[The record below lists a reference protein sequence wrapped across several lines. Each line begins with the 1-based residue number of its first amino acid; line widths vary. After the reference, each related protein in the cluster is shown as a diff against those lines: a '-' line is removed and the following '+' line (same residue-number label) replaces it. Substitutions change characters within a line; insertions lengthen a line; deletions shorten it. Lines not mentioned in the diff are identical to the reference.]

1 MDARLYTIEGRSRGV
16 DVEPAQLAH
25 FTLNGGE
32 AVSSQMIVDDLCW
45 MPYCLDAENR
55 RVIFVDVP
63 TEVDL
68 SDAVFAHLTQ
78 FHHARRVLSIPYE
91 SLAALS
97 AQVSQ
102 PQNLIFIFNL
112 ARAGTTLVHRM
123 LNQVDGVWC
132 LSETDIYT
140 DISALERSEPGD
152 EEILYL
158 IRHCTPLSFRP
169 RHPKQTLALKFRSQA
184 LLMADLFHRAYPQGK
199 CIFLYRDALSWGNS
213 FYKFVQRLDGTALF
227 ADHETV
233 KNLWS
238 GLALQADVSRL
249 EAFIG
254 RPVEQVGIQEFFPG
268 MYAIHIEKYIETFRQ
283 GVPYYAIR
291 YNELDSDREAVTA
304 KLLEH
309 CDLPPEALPQV
320 MRAFDSDAQE
330 GTQVARDR
338 PAKSFT
344 AEQSTRFLEVLGRHP
359 QYNSSDILLPD
370 IYHPDRVV

>member
-16 DVEPAQLAH
+16 DAQSAQLAH
-25 FTLNGGE
+25 FILSAGE
-32 AVSSQMIVDDLCW
+32 AASPQMIVDDLRW

-78 FHHARRVLSIPYE
+78 FHHARRVLAVPYE

-123 LNQVDGVWC
+123 LNQVEGVWC
-132 LSETDIYT
+132 LSEADIYT
-140 DISALERSEPGD
+140 DISGLERSEPGD

-158 IRHCTPLSFRP
+158 IRHCTPLTFRP
-169 RHPKQTLALKFRSQA
+169 RHPNQTLALKFRSQA
-184 LLMADLFHRAYPQGK
+184 LLMADLFYRAFPQSK

-213 FYKFVQRLDGTALF
+213 FYKFVQRLDATALF
-227 ADHETV
+227 DDGEIV
-233 KNLWS
+233 KNLWA
-238 GLALQADVSRL
+238 GFALQADVSRL
-249 EAFIG
+249 ETFIG
-254 RPVEQVGIQEFFPG
+254 RPVERVGIEEFFPG
-268 MYAIHIEKYIETFRQ
+268 MYAIHIEKYMETFRQ

-291 YNELDSDREAVTA
+291 YNELDRDREAVAA

-309 CDLPPEALPQV
+309 CGLPQESLPQV
-320 MRAFDSDAQE
+320 MLAFDSDAQE
-330 GTQVARDR
+330 GTQLARDR
-338 PAKSFT
+338 PARSFT
-344 AEQSTRFLEVLGRHP
+344 AEQSARFLEVLRRHP
-359 QYNSSDILLPD
+359 QYNSPDILLPD

>member
-1 MDARLYTIEGRSRGV
+1 MDATLYTIEGRSRGGEP
-16 DVEPAQLAH
+16 EPAQLAH
-25 FTLNGGE
+25 FTLSAGE
-32 AVSSQMIVDDLCW
+32 SVSSQMIVDDLRW
-45 MPYCLDAENR
+45 MPYCLDAQNR

-68 SDAVFAHLTQ
+68 SEAVFAHLSQ
-78 FHHARRVLSIPYE
+78 FHHARRVLSVPYE

-102 PQNLIFIFNL
+102 PENLIFVFNV

-123 LNQVDGVWC
+123 LNRVDSVWC
-132 LSETDIYT
+132 LSELDIHT
-140 DISALERSEPGD
+140 GISVLERSESAD

-158 IRHCTPLSFRP
+158 IQHCTPLSFRP
-169 RHPKQTLALKFRSQA
+169 RQPKNTFALKFRSQS
-184 LLMADLFHRAYPQGK
+184 LQVADLFHRAFPQGK

-213 FYKFVQRLDGTALF
+213 FYKFVQRLDAAALF
-227 ADHETV
+227 ENPEIL
-233 KNLWS
+233 KNLWA
-238 GLALQADVSRL
+238 GFALQADMSRL

-254 RPVEQVGIQEFFPG
+254 RPAEHVGLEEFFPG
-268 MYAIHIEKYIETFRQ
+268 MYAIHIEKYMETFRQ

-309 CDLPPEALPQV
+309 CGLSPEALPEV
-320 MRAFDSDAQE
+320 MRAFERDSQE
-330 GTQVARDR
+330 GSQIARDR

-344 AEQSTRFLEVLGRHP
+344 PEQSARFLEVLGRHP
-359 QYNSSDILLPD
+359 QYTDPDILLPD

>member
-1 MDARLYTIEGRSRGV
+1 MDSMLYTIEGRSRRG
-16 DVEPAQLAH
+16 DAEPAQLAH
-25 FTLNGGE
+25 FTLSAGE
-32 AVSSQMIVDDLCW
+32 AVSSQMIVDDIRW
-45 MPYCLDAENR
+45 MPYCLDAANR

-68 SDAVFAHLTQ
+68 SDAVFAHLDQ
-78 FHHARRVLSIPYE
+78 FHHAQRVLSVPYE
-91 SLAALS
+91 SLEALS

-132 LSETDIYT
+132 LSEADIYS
-140 DISALERSEPGD
+140 DISTLERSEPGD
-152 EEILYL
+152 QEILYL

-169 RHPKQTLALKFRSQA
+169 PHAKQTLALKFRSQA
-184 LLMADLFHRAYPQGK
+184 LRVADLFHRVYPQAK

-213 FYKFVQRLDGTALF
+213 FYKFVQRLDATALF
-227 ADHETV
+227 DDDETV
-233 KNLWS
+233 KYLWA
-238 GLALQADVSRL
+238 GFALQADVSRL

-254 RPVEQVGIQEFFPG
+254 RPVERVGLEEFFPG
-268 MYAIHIEKYIETFRQ
+268 MYAIHIEKYMETFRQ

-291 YNELDSDREAVTA
+291 YNELDRDREAVTA

-309 CDLPPEALPQV
+309 CGLPQESLPQV
-320 MRAFDSDAQE
+320 MRAFEHDAQE
-330 GTQVARDR
+330 GTQIARDR
-338 PAKSFT
+338 SAQSFT
-344 AEQSTRFLEVLGRHP
+344 AEQSARFLEVLGRHP
-359 QYNSSDILLPD
+359 QYNHPDILLPD

>member
-1 MDARLYTIEGRSRGV
+1 
-16 DVEPAQLAH
+16 
-25 FTLNGGE
+25 
-32 AVSSQMIVDDLCW
+32 MIVDDLRW
-45 MPYCLDAENR
+45 MPYCLDVENR
-55 RVIFVDVP
+55 PVIFVDVP

-78 FHHARRVLSIPYE
+78 FHHARRVLSIHYE

-102 PQNLIFIFNL
+102 PQKLIFIFNL

-123 LNQVDGVWC
+123 LNQVEGVWC
-132 LSETDIYT
+132 LSEMDTFT
-140 DISALERSEPGD
+140 DISGLERSEPGD
-152 EEILYL
+152 EAILYF

-169 RHPKQTLALKFRSQA
+169 RYPKQTLALKFRSQA
-184 LLMADLFHRAYPQGK
+184 LRMADLFHRAYPQGK

-213 FYKFVQRLDGTALF
+213 FYEFIQRLDATSLF
-227 ADHETV
+227 DDVETLI
-233 KNLWS
+233 NLWA
-238 GLALQADVSRL
+238 GFALQADVSRL

-254 RPVEQVGIQEFFPG
+254 RPVEQVGIEEFFPG
-268 MYAIHIEKYIETFRQ
+268 MYAIHIEKYMETFRQ

-291 YNELDSDREAVTA
+291 YNELDGDREAVTA

-344 AEQSTRFLEVLGRHP
+344 AEQSARFLEVLGRHP
-359 QYNSSDILLPD
+359 QYNFSDILLPD